1 MFRKFQLK
9 KQSLKDYQ
17 QDKNRK
23 RNEIMTIGGNIFT
36 NSLNTPTYSKWS
48 SNVSKVSKIS
58 EKSSKIGEQIILNKT
73 VK

>member
-1 MFRKFQLK
+1 
-9 KQSLKDYQ
+9 
-17 QDKNRK
+17 
-23 RNEIMTIGGNIFT
+23 MTIGGNIFT

-58 EKSSKIGEQIILNKT
+58 EKSSKIGEHIILNKT